1 MSGYYDSF
9 DVAVVGGGHAGI
21 EAALAS
27 ARMGLKTVLIT
38 QTVDS
43 IGRMSC
49 NPSIGGIAKGN
60 IVREIDALGG
70 EMAKLTDRA
79 MIQFRMLNKSRGPAV
94 QAPRSQADKI
104 VYSELARQ
112 TLETTPNLCT
122 LMDTAVDI
130 LTTAS
135 DTPLPEGSD
144 SAAAAGTIPGEKRGS
159 SGYEYATQ
167 AAKSGMRQKIIGVVT
182 ERGRVVPVRACVLT
196 TGTFLG
202 GRIFIGEY
210 DAPCGRIGEGG
221 AFGLTESLN
230 RLGFTTG
237 RLKTGTPPR
246 ILRHTV
252 DFSGMDLQPGDD
264 EVIPF
269 SFDDEKVDR
278 PMVPCYLVYTNEE
291 THKIIRANIGRSP
304 LYSGKIHGVGP
315 RYCPSIEDKVMRFAE
330 RDRHQLFIEPESLKT
345 DEIYLNGLSSSLPEE
360 VQDQFLRTI
369 PGFEKCVVSR
379 PGYAVEYDYVEPT
392 QLFPTLETKRV
403 AGLFDAGQIN
413 GTSGYEEAAG
423 QGLVAG
429 INAGL
434 YAREHIKLC
443 GPLCSS
449 SPEIDGSVPNAG
461 AVLASGSTASVT
473 AAAGQTNGPAN
484 STASSAGASAASA
497 DAPLSNRSSAEPH
510 RFQPKP
516 NFNAEELRTFA
527 DISARETKKLS
538 ESLAAAQKNS
548 GFENFN
554 KIPQYEPLVLG
565 RDEAY
570 IGVLIDDLV
579 TLGTKEPYRM
589 FTARAEYRLKLRH
602 DTADRRLREKAY
614 RVGLCTKEQL
624 DTMHQ
629 KYAQVEEAIE
639 LLTKTPS
646 AENPGFSAIVWE
658 EAQED
663 FKYRYYIEKQDARV
677 AKLHRMEDTRIP
689 PDFDYTKIVSLS
701 SESRNKLEKIRPL
714 TLGQASRIS
723 GIRNSDIML
732 LMVYLH

>member
-1 MSGYYDSF
+1 MSFYDSF

-21 EAALAS
+21 EAALAA

-70 EMAKLTDRA
+70 EMGRLIDRS
-79 MIQFRMLNKSRGPAV
+79 MIQFRLLNKSRGPAV

-104 VYSELARQ
+104 LYSTLARK
-112 TLETTPNLCT
+112 TLETTENLCT
-122 LMDTAVDI
+122 LMDTVVDV
-130 LTTAS
+130 LTVAS
-135 DTPLPEGSD
+135 SVSLPGDADSRAEKGS
-144 SAAAAGTIPGEKRGS
+144 IPGESRGS
-159 SGYEYATQ
+159 RLSE
-167 AAKSGMRQKIIGVVT
+167 AASSGMRQKVIGVVT
-182 ERGRVVPVRACVLT
+182 ERGRVVPVRSVVLT

-210 DAPCGRIGEGG
+210 DAPCGRLGEGG
-221 AFGLTESLN
+221 AFGLTESLH

-252 DFSGMDLQPGDD
+252 DFSKFELQEGD
-264 EVIPF
+264 EHALPF
-269 SFDDEKVDR
+269 SFDDETISR
-278 PMVPCYLVYTNEE
+278 PMVPCHLVYTNEE
-291 THKIIRANIGRSP
+291 THRIIRENINRSP

-330 RDRHQLFIEPESLKT
+330 RERHQLFIEPEGLET

-360 VQDQFLRTI
+360 VQDAFLRTMS
-369 PGFEKCVVSR
+369 GFENCVVSR

-392 QLFPTLETKRV
+392 QLFPSLETKRV

-434 YAREHIKLC
+434 YARAHKALC
-443 GPLCSS
+443 GDICAA
-449 SPEIDGSVPNAG
+449 VAG
-461 AVLASGSTASVT
+461 L
-473 AAAGQTNGPAN
+473 
-484 STASSAGASAASA
+484 GASPA
-497 DAPLSNRSSAEPH
+497 SAEPG

-516 NFNAEELRTFA
+516 VFTEEDKILFA
-527 DISARETKKLS
+527 DISARVTKA
-538 ESLAAAQKNS
+538 LASRLEECARNS
-548 GFENFN
+548 GHETFRD
-554 KIPQYEPLVLG
+554 IPSYEPLVLG

-602 DTADRRLREKAY
+602 DTADRRLREKGF
-614 RVGLCTKEQL
+614 RVGLISEAQMQRL
-624 DTMHQ
+624 HE
-629 KYAQVEEAIE
+629 KYEHVAQAFAYLE
-639 LLTKTPS
+639 KHPD
-646 AENPGFSAIVWE
+646 AENPGEYTETEWT
-658 EAQED
+658 EACED
-663 FKYRYYIEKQDARV
+663 YKYRYYIQKQDERV
-677 AKLHRMEDTRIP
+677 ARMHRMENARIP
-689 PDFDYTKIVSLS
+689 EHFDYSKVVALS
-701 SESRNKLEKIRPL
+701 AESRGKLEEIRPM

-723 GIRNSDIML
+723 GIRTSDIML
-732 LMVYLH
+732 LMVYLKK

>member
-1 MSGYYDSF
+1 MSFYDSF

-21 EAALAS
+21 EASLAC

-70 EMAKLTDRA
+70 EMGKLIDRS
-79 MIQFRMLNKSRGPAV
+79 MIQFRLLNRSRGPAV

-104 VYSELARQ
+104 TYSQLARKK
-112 TLETTPNLCT
+112 LETTENLST

-130 LTTAS
+130 LTVAS
-135 DTPLPEGSD
+135 STPLPESSD
-144 SAAAAGTIPGEKRGS
+144 SAADYGSIPGEKRGS
-159 SGYEYATQ
+159 VNYEYATK
-167 AAKSGMRQKIIGVVT
+167 AAKSGMRQKVIGVVT
-182 ERGRVVPVRACVLT
+182 ERGRVIPVRSVVLT

-210 DAPCGRIGEGG
+210 DAPCGRLGEQG

-252 DFSGMDLQPGDD
+252 DFSKLEIQDGDKD
-264 EVIPF
+264 VIPF

-278 PMVPCYLVYTNEE
+278 PMVPCHMVYTNSE
-291 THKIIRANIGRSP
+291 THKIIRENIGRSP
-304 LYSGKIHGVGP
+304 LYSGKISGVGP
-315 RYCPSIEDKVMRFAE
+315 RYCPSIEDKVMRFPE
-330 RDRHQLFIEPESLKT
+330 RERHQLFVEPEGLET

-360 VQDQFLRTI
+360 VQDAFLRTMS
-369 PGFEKCVVSR
+369 GFENCTVSR

-392 QLFPTLETKRV
+392 QLFPSLETKRV
-403 AGLFDAGQIN
+403 AGLFNAGQIN

-434 YAREHIKLC
+434 YAREHKKIC
-443 GPLCSS
+443 GPLCDSDSSLSS
-449 SPEIDGSVPNAG
+449 SPSSMEAG
-461 AVLASGSTASVT
+461 K
-473 AAAGQTNGPAN
+473 
-484 STASSAGASAASA
+484 
-497 DAPLSNRSSAEPH
+497 
-510 RFQPKP
+510 FQPKP
-516 NFNAEELRTFA
+516 RFTKDELKDFA
-527 DISARETKKLS
+527 AISERETERLS
-538 ESLAAAQKNS
+538 EKLISFSKEN
-548 GFENFN
+548 GFDKVHE
-554 KIPQYEPLVLG
+554 IPEYEPLILG

-602 DTADRRLREKAY
+602 DTCDRRLREKGF
-614 RVGLCTKEQL
+614 RVGLISRSQIDLLNE
-624 DTMHQ
+624 
-629 KYAQVEEAIE
+629 KYAAVDEALAYI
-639 LLTKTPS
+639 TSHPTS
-646 AENPGFSAIVWE
+646 ENPGSFTDMQWTL
-658 EAQED
+658 AQED

-677 AKLHRMEDTRIP
+677 AKMHRMENARIP
-689 PDFDYTKIVSLS
+689 SNFDYGKVVALS
-701 SESRNKLEKIRPL
+701 AESRGKLEKIRPM